1 VRPIVQA
8 WTVSRI
14 ESRYASCRT
23 SPPDLIEDLIIAA
36 QPILSAPE
44 AVKPSL
50 TPRRRNAPRTAELL
64 WHRHG
69 EANAR
74 KIARREQKQAR
85 QKRSR
90 TQFAFW
96 AAVGAEIE
104 LRTGIAPDDREAKS
118 VSLNAGQTSGEGVG
132 AEILEGKESE

>member
-1 VRPIVQA
+1 MDSNGVLAGAQA
-8 WTVSRI
+8 D
-14 ESRYASCRT
+14 Y
-23 SPPDLIEDLIIAA
+23 P
-36 QPILSAPE
+36 APE

-50 TPRRRNAPRTAELL
+50 TPPRRRNAPGTAELL

-96 AAVGAEIE
+96 AAVGAELE
-104 LRTGIAPDDREAKS
+104 KHS
-118 VSLNAGQTSGEGVG
+118 S
-132 AEILEGKESE
+132 AEIAQDERITA

>member
-1 VRPIVQA
+1 MVSASRPAGIAMSCTTRCVQL
-8 WTVSRI
+8 SRRRQSR
-14 ESRYASCRT
+14 ESKAAMRLAHC
-23 SPPDLIEDLIIAA
+23 PPEPIEDLIIAA

-44 AVKPSL
+44 AAKPIL
-50 TPRRRNAPRTAELL
+50 TPRRRNAPGTAQLL

-96 AAVGAEIE
+96 AAVVAELEKHSSAEIAQDE
-104 LRTGIAPDDREAKS
+104 RITA
-118 VSLNAGQTSGEGVG
+118 
-132 AEILEGKESE
+132 